1 MKQFIILSLLLSLLL
16 SCNKRQKATNI
27 VDSIKTINRDS
38 LSIQK
43 LVPPENIY
51 HGHFI
56 TDLDNDSIH
65 ELILLSKTTDSSECL
80 SFEYDLNC
88 VNMDINIF
96 LEKQDNWIPL
106 SNYSLPDFESRV
118 VKLDTNNYFEI
129 KSFVKYT
136 GHSKGELR
144 EKFKLRGDSLMLS
157 KINYWV
163 KTKLYSG
170 YGTSFDEW
178 NYKISFN
185 KDTSFVKWTKARL
198 LHDSLNFKDTLIPI
212 QLETKGIPL
221 GTYHSLKDIIGDK
234 NLYHHY

>member
-1 MKQFIILSLLLSLLL
+1 M
-16 SCNKRQKATNI
+16 
-27 VDSIKTINRDS
+27 
-38 LSIQK
+38 
-43 LVPPENIY
+43 
-51 HGHFI
+51 
-56 TDLDNDSIH
+56 
-65 ELILLSKTTDSSECL
+65 
-80 SFEYDLNC
+80 
-88 VNMDINIF
+88 
-96 LEKQDNWIPL
+96 
-106 SNYSLPDFESRV
+106 SNYSLPDFKSRA
-118 VKLDTNNYFEI
+118 VKLDTNNYLEI
-129 KSFVKYT
+129 KSFVKYS

-144 EKFKLRGDSLMLS
+144 EKFKLKGDSLILS

-185 KDTSFVKWTKARL
+185 KDSSFVKWTKVRL
-198 LHDSLNFKDTLIPI
+198 LGDSLNFKDTLIPI